1 MLKMLCFEQS
11 FCYFCAKPKE
21 NIMGFLVFDSNIPSV
36 AERDVECFK
45 VVVKQK
51 EEGTYLSPYMKHSY
65 KLGET
70 IVPNQDDIEPFK
82 TNLKTEDVYIVE
94 GGFLYSFSN
103 IEIARFKAE
112 ENTKKNPVVNYA
124 ILKCL
129 IPKGTSYYTDL
140 FCQEYASKKLFVV
153 GEVSLRPSAEER
165 EKSRQKDEIR
175 SRWKRFIFSKLKK
188 ATA

>member
-1 MLKMLCFEQS
+1 MNKLFAIFAEIK
-11 FCYFCAKPKE
+11 KKK
-21 NIMGFLVFDSNIPSV
+21 IMGFLIIGSNIPSV

-45 VVVKQK
+45 VVIKQK

-82 TNLKTEDVYIVE
+82 TSLKTEDTYTVT
-94 GGFLYSFSN
+94 GSFLYSFSN
-103 IEIARFKAE
+103 IEIARFKAKE
-112 ENTKKNPVVNYA
+112 FAEKNPINYV

-153 GEVSLRPSAEER
+153 EEVSLRPSAEER
-165 EKSRQKDEIR
+165 EKSKQKDEIR

>member
-1 MLKMLCFEQS
+1 
-11 FCYFCAKPKE
+11 
-21 NIMGFLVFDSNIPSV
+21 MGFLVIDSNIPSV

-45 VVVKQK
+45 VVIKQ
-51 EEGTYLSPYMKHSY
+51 EQEGTYLSAVMRHVY

-70 IVPNQDDIEPFK
+70 IVPNQEDTEPFK
-82 TNLKTEDVYIVE
+82 TDLRTEDVYIVKE
-94 GGFLYSFSN
+94 GFLYSFSSL
-103 IEIARFKAE
+103 EMARFKAAE
-112 ENTKKNPVVNYA
+112 FAKKKPNNYA

-153 GEVSLRPSAEER
+153 EEVPLRPSAEER
-165 EKSRQKDEIR
+165 EKSKQKDEIR
-175 SRWKRFIFSKLKK
+175 NRWKRFIFSKLKK

>member
-1 MLKMLCFEQS
+1 
-11 FCYFCAKPKE
+11 
-21 NIMGFLVFDSNIPSV
+21 MGFLVIGSNIPSV

-45 VVVKQK
+45 VVVKQE
-51 EEGTYLSPYMKHSY
+51 EEGTYLSPVMSHVY

-70 IVPNQDDIEPFK
+70 VVPNEENSELFK
-82 TNLKTEDVYIVE
+82 TNLKTEDTYIVKD
-94 GGFLYSFSN
+94 GFLYSFSN

-112 ENTKKNPVVNYA
+112 EFAKKNPINYV

-153 GEVSLRPSAEER
+153 EEVPLRPSAEER
-165 EKSRQKDEIR
+165 EKAKQKDEIR
-175 SRWKRFIFSKLKK
+175 SRWKHFIFSKLKK